1 MTVANSYNP
10 QIKDLIPVDKLPE
23 SIANLIGDITEGI
36 FYKDYFFESSL
47 SGDAGYHKLTIVLYK
62 KLGLNIGG
70 DSGMSLL
77 LNPGHTTGTTE
88 IPVSLTYR
96 WELLKYAKAFNP
108 EDLLS
113 DPLVFFNLLWEMVG
127 PEDFELIDSSIN
139 VFYGDS
145 STPINDFVTAFNDN
159 TEITATLTVPST
171 TGLDAAK
178 DIVTQMEAQAVDP
191 KNYIIDYLITGE
203 NNGDSVD
210 NASLLFNQ
218 WLGAIGI
225 DNLIDLATPKF
236 KAAIDTLELGIGFPT
251 WMLKPLDGP
260 ASDPSSEVEE
270 DKQSLLTIDIAS
282 LSFSSEEGMVFDI
295 GSNPAELTPSQ
306 IGDTPM
312 RIQIDGAEIDL
323 REDTNIQAADDDERP
338 KSFKGIFIEEA
349 LVYLP
354 WAKTTG
360 TANIIAQNVLI
371 GSEGGFSGKIGIE
384 EAVFEHYVDFEI
396 ETTSD
401 ISYDSDTKEI
411 TVTGT
416 NEDETEIIILEGTE
430 TFIRD
435 IEDHYY
441 KVEDDGSITTATP
454 PADLFTYNITDKI
467 SVSLDSLFLTFKKN
481 SLVKSNII
489 GKLTLPFLSQ
499 PIKIKVD
506 IGNGYSIEA
515 SFPKGKAIVD
525 NNKVKVTLNSLL
537 VSKIDDVKSFGFS
550 GSLVVNS
557 ADPFSKKFL
566 PDTVEV
572 KNLVF
577 SSNGQI
583 LFDVGI
589 GWKNGTK
596 ISGNQ
601 DSGLE
606 IIIPIHKKSDDKD
619 KKLLK
624 IDKIRI
630 NAKVD
635 DDELKIRTTLMGA
648 ALNIAALTASA
659 EGLGFEAVV
668 NFPENGGQLGLG
680 DVELKFVPP
689 TEVGLSIETS
699 TIIGG
704 GYLKIDPE
712 GHSYAG
718 VLELKVV
725 DKVTIRVLGLLN
737 TRLPGGKKGYSLLM
751 LVFVED
757 FKPISLG
764 YGFTLNGV
772 GGLLGLNRT
781 ANTEKLRSAVRSDDL
796 QSTLFPQDVVKNANH
811 IISNLEQFYP
821 ASEGRFLVGPMAKIG
836 WGAPKSF
843 ITVDLGIII
852 ELPAPVTIVILG
864 VIKAVLPDAEV
875 PVAIIKLNINF
886 LGVIDFGKKSISF
899 DASLYDSTYYMLA
912 VSGDMAFRLIWGDK
926 PAFLLTVGGFNPQFT
941 PPPLNLPDIRR
952 LTVCLVDKPELKLKL
967 ETYLAITSNTVQTG
981 ARLIALAEEGGFT
994 ANAMFWFDVLIQFNP
1009 FYLIANVGASA
1020 VIRAGGT
1027 VLLTAYLDLTLTGP
1041 KPWTVRGRVEFKALF
1056 IKSCINVNAR
1066 WGEEA
1071 NPTIPNK
1078 PIWPELEAAINDVNN
1093 WLALL
1098 PKRNNIS
1105 VSVKNVALA
1114 AGEVLI
1120 HPMGNFSFNQ
1130 TILPMNAT
1138 INKYGS
1144 VKPSDYKKFWVVS
1157 VKDANENALD
1167 FTYQKDNFAP
1177 AQYTQM
1183 SDQEKLS
1190 KKSFE
1195 QFDSGIKVGTEALKS
1210 SHWVKRDVSHEEKII
1225 DRRMKPSVTS
1235 SRDVPLDLFNTMLLH
1250 GDVANAPQSPVKN
1263 RLPYDAPATSS
1274 VNTNQYKV
1282 AVKDTMV
1289 SYDSTTFDSIASANQ
1304 YLNSVVNA
1312 NQTQENKLFVVET
1325 CEL

>member
-1 MTVANSYNP
+1 MSKNTISSIAGHLSYAFLPLKEAVSNLENFKIFCGRMGWDVTSLPQPYIDLADIVEDAVVAINSFSDNEEP
-10 QIKDLIPVDKLPE
+10 DLKEIQNAFELIKSLWNAIKNLNSSPSGVNSTNFLNDIKDRLFDYLLIEYLKLKLPKLYRWLDFFGILDNEYIEATSSRPAYFKETIQYDLFPELIKNPSSLLQSTFGWKTDNFDFYKVAETIYQLLTALGINSNIVHNKNYELSSNPFKTSRRFVNINLFTVYIANNPHYLSLGIFKQEVINSGDYEGILIKPIFPLNISTTLPLTKSSSLSFRANANLVDEFRLVINPKYVFVDYPFNDSAQFPDSGFGLTYANNFPDNFFLLGKETGSNLSLKNLEVKFDVNVMNGEKEFIFELNLKGLALKIKAGEGDGFIQKVLGKVDKEITCDVSVIWSSKHGLTIKGNAGFEISVPTK
-23 SIANLIGDITEGI
+23 IAIGPVTVDNIKLRIYSPQSNPAFAFAATADIQAEIGPLSLTIGDIGMDYRILFEEGNLGK
-36 FYKDYFFESSL
+36 FDM
-47 SGDAGYHKLTIVLYK
+47 
-62 KLGLNIGG
+62 KLG
-70 DSGMSLL
+70 
-77 LNPGHTTGTTE
+77 
-88 IPVSLTYR
+88 
-96 WELLKYAKAFNP
+96 
-108 EDLLS
+108 
-113 DPLVFFNLLWEMVG
+113 
-127 PEDFELIDSSIN
+127 
-139 VFYGDS
+139 
-145 STPINDFVTAFNDN
+145 
-159 TEITATLTVPST
+159 
-171 TGLDAAK
+171 
-178 DIVTQMEAQAVDP
+178 
-191 KNYIIDYLITGE
+191 
-203 NNGDSVD
+203 
-210 NASLLFNQ
+210 
-218 WLGAIGI
+218 
-225 DNLIDLATPKF
+225 F
-236 KAAIDTLELGIGFPT
+236 K
-251 WMLKPLDGP
+251 
-260 ASDPSSEVEE
+260 
-270 DKQSLLTIDIAS
+270 
-282 LSFSSEEGMVFDI
+282 
-295 GSNPAELTPSQ
+295 
-306 IGDTPM
+306 
-312 RIQIDGAEIDL
+312 
-323 REDTNIQAADDDERP
+323 
-338 KSFKGIFIEEA
+338 
-349 LVYLP
+349 
-354 WAKTTG
+354 
-360 TANIIAQNVLI
+360 
-371 GSEGGFSGKIGIE
+371 
-384 EAVFEHYVDFEI
+384 
-396 ETTSD
+396 
-401 ISYDSDTKEI
+401 
-411 TVTGT
+411 
-416 NEDETEIIILEGTE
+416 
-430 TFIRD
+430 
-435 IEDHYY
+435 
-441 KVEDDGSITTATP
+441 
-454 PADLFTYNITDKI
+454 
-467 SVSLDSLFLTFKKN
+467 
-481 SLVKSNII
+481 
-489 GKLTLPFLSQ
+489 
-499 PIKIKVD
+499 
-506 IGNGYSIEA
+506 
-515 SFPKGKAIVD
+515 
-525 NNKVKVTLNSLL
+525 
-537 VSKIDDVKSFGFS
+537 
-550 GSLVVNS
+550 
-557 ADPFSKKFL
+557 
-566 PDTVEV
+566 
-572 KNLVF
+572 
-577 SSNGQI
+577 
-583 LFDVGI
+583 
-589 GWKNGTK
+589 
-596 ISGNQ
+596 
-601 DSGLE
+601 
-606 IIIPIHKKSDDKD
+606 
-619 KKLLK
+619 
-624 IDKIRI
+624 
-630 NAKVD
+630 
-635 DDELKIRTTLMGA
+635 
-648 ALNIAALTASA
+648 
-659 EGLGFEAVV
+659 
-668 NFPENGGQLGLG
+668 
-680 DVELKFVPP
+680 PP
-689 TEVGLSIETS
+689 TSVGLSIETS
-699 TIIGG
+699 SVIGG
-704 GYLKIDPE
+704 GYLKIDPDNNR
-712 GHSYAG
+712 YAG

-757 FKPISLG
+757 FEPIALG

-1167 FTYQKDNFAP
+1167 FIYQKDNFAP